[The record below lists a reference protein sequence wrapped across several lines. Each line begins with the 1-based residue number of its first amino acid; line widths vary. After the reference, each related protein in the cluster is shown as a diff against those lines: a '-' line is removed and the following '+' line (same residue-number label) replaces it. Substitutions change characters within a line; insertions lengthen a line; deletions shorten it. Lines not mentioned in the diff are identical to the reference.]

1 MRRSHAPDAP
11 MPRFQATLLA
21 YSSDVPADELFD
33 LHAWQTTNL
42 PNHGDSRSPDH
53 SVTGC
58 EVSMRYMAIVGVM
71 IGVLAA
77 PALARTMPPP
87 FEDMPQI
94 ICVDQDTAI
103 ELLDVYEQET
113 DRGEALLADR
123 EARGLCE
130 RTTFSGKPVADVYPS
145 KAGHTGG
152 IREGHVFEVEVTS
165 GEVFEGLTKV
175 YMLVDVIHDNEV

>member
-1 MRRSHAPDAP
+1 

-21 YSSDVPADELFD
+21 YSAAVPADELFQ
-33 LHAWQTTNL
+33 LHAEETTNL
-42 PNHGDSRSPDH
+42 PKHGDSRFAGY

-58 EVSMRYMAIVGVM
+58 GVFMRYMAIVGAM
-71 IGVLAA
+71 IGVLAL
-77 PALARTMPPP
+77 PARAQTPPP
-87 FEDMPQI
+87 AFEDMAQI
-94 ICVDQDTAI
+94 VCVDRDMAI

-113 DRGEALLADR
+113 DRGEDLLADR

-145 KAGHTGG
+145 KTRHTGG

-165 GEVFEGLTKV
+165 GEVLKGLSKV
-175 YMLVDVIHDNEV
+175 YMLVYVMHDNEV